1 MFISLGVPQVFV
13 LDDGVAMWHDSR
25 FKYSTALPAAVLHLR
40 EQLEYGSVGITWNV
54 SGDRGTV
61 HWMLLSWVNLAENI

>member
-25 FKYSTALPAAVLHLR
+25 FECSTALPAAVLHLR
-40 EQLEYGSVGITWNV
+40 EQLEYEASASLGMFQETEGLCI
-54 SGDRGTV
+54 GRCCLG
-61 HWMLLSWVNLAENI
+61 